1 MLSKNQAKFV
11 KSLQLKKNRLQEG
24 LFIAEGTKVVAELIQ
39 SGLKVS
45 QIYTTAGFELPDG
58 FPPTE
63 TIDARDMA
71 QISLMTTPPGILAV
85 AAFPHWHNHPAV
97 AENLKNAK
105 YILALDGVRDP
116 GNLGT
121 ILRSAEW
128 FGFDAL
134 LVTDDTVDA
143 FNPKVIQAAMGSVF
157 RMPVYTI
164 TKWTDLHLFNLP
176 IVGLDM
182 AGDNLYT
189 SDFGEGIYIL
199 GNESLGLRP
208 DARLVASRYLTIP
221 GGAHTESLNA
231 GVSASIVLA
240 ELYRRQLKDR
250 IG

>member
-1 MLSKNQAKFV
+1 MISKNQAKFV
-11 KSLQLKKNRLQEG
+11 KSLKLKKNRLQEG

-45 QIYTTAGFELPDG
+45 QIYTTPRFELPEG
-58 FPPTE
+58 FPKTE
-63 TIDARDMA
+63 TVDERDME
-71 QISLMTTPPGILAV
+71 QMSSMSTPPGILAV
-85 AAFPHWHNHPAV
+85 AAFPHWYNHPAV

-134 LVTDDTVDA
+134 LATEDTVDPY
-143 FNPKVIQAAMGSVF
+143 NPKVIQAAMGSVF
-157 RMPVYTI
+157 RMPLYTI
-164 TKWTDLHLFNLP
+164 AKWADLELFNQP
-176 IVGLDM
+176 VIGLDM
-182 AGDNLYT
+182 SGDNLYT
-189 SDFGEGIYIL
+189 SEFGAGIYVL

-208 DARLVASRYLTIP
+208 DARQAVSRYLTIP
-221 GGAHTESLNA
+221 GGERTESLNA

-240 ELYRRQLKDR
+240 ELYRRRLKDR

>member
-24 LFIAEGTKVVAELIQ
+24 LFIAEGTKVVAELVQ

-45 QIYTTAGFELPDG
+45 KIYTTAGFELPDG
-58 FPPTE
+58 FPQTE

-97 AENLKNAK
+97 AENLKNVK

-134 LVTDDTVDA
+134 FVSDDTVDP

-164 TKWTDLHLFNLP
+164 SKWTDLQEFNLP
-176 IVGLDM
+176 IIGLDM

-189 SDFGEGIYIL
+189 SDFSEGIYIL

-221 GGAHTESLNA
+221 GGTYTESLNA